1 MSDVPITISLDVM
14 TTNLQAFDQVRG
26 QMQATFQAL
35 TEGVRQFQELAS
47 AGDRFSDVMSAL
59 KTDISEAREAL
70 NGQVDSMT
78 LAIQANRAAQSGL
91 NLTAEQFRA
100 VAVRAKEFADANGME
115 FEPAMERLTS
125 VLIRGT
131 DKFHAFGIEGENQAE
146 MIADLTRKY
155 GQATSEIGGVTDAT
169 DALASSWEDLKNRIG
184 ESVDGNG
191 AITRAI
197 TALAELV
204 GTLQAVPGA
213 VEVMGTAFTMVTLG
227 PLADMLGR
235 VLALRQ
241 AMIDAGIAPD
251 LMAIVNPQAG
261 ASGPTAGAAA
271 RGARGGGAQVP
282 RVRAG
287 GVSAGARAGSEV
299 EAARGGGGGGRGAT
313 GPDTS
318 MEAGTFLFGPGDASF
333 VESEADAPARRRA
346 DTWREAVEAVRPAM
360 KQYTTELDVA
370 SRKDSWFTERA
381 ERNAQARARA
391 RDQELS
397 MAASWAGS
405 LGQTFEQVGS
415 ALGISESA
423 QNLIR
428 GTTET
433 VLAAIAWAKA
443 VAPGGQAFIPE
454 AVAHT
459 AAAAM
464 AFAAAANPSGGSTG
478 STGGGGVPSGAGPS
492 FVGGGGGASGGGRTT
507 NITINMG
514 PGVSSARDVRREI
527 QRALIMEADN
537 GNPMPY
543 RVVSSR
549 R

>member
-131 DKFHAFGIEGENQAE
+131 DKFHQFGIEGENQAQ

-155 GQATSEIGGVTDAT
+155 GHATSEIGGVTDAT
-169 DALASSWEDLKNRIG
+169 DKLGAAWTDLMG
-184 ESVDGNG
+184 QVGAAMDSNG
-191 AITRAI
+191 PLTRMVSAF
-197 TALAELV
+197 AD
-204 GTLQAVPGA
+204 AVFWTNQHAGA
-213 VEVMGTAFTMVTLG
+213 VAGLGSVLTTLTLG
-227 PLADMLGR
+227 PLAELVAKLHELPDWFFTSGPVSLAPGDTSINGR
-235 VLALRQ
+235 VPGE
-241 AMIDAGIAPD
+241 DVG
-251 LMAIVNPQAG
+251 
-261 ASGPTAGAAA
+261 GAAMGPSISSAPNERPSA
-271 RGARGGGAQVP
+271 RPARRRGGV
-282 RVRAG
+282 
-287 GVSAGARAGSEV
+287 
-299 EAARGGGGGGRGAT
+299 GGGGGRGAL

-478 STGGGGVPSGAGPS
+478 SAGGGGVPSGAGPS